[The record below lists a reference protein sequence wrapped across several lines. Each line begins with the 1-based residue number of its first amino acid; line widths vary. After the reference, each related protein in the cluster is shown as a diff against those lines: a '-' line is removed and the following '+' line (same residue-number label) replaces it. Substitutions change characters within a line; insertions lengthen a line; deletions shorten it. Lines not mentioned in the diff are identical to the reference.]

1 MRALIYIILLILIYG
16 YIAGYFLKNHQ
27 NYTYLESEVA
37 AFNFRYISMIVL
49 NLLVGYLYYTNLL
62 KNNDNKIS
70 KYFGVILIGLL
81 FVFISKYYSEI
92 FFVNE
97 LTKSFVPLLIVI
109 FIIIYTSNDILE
121 DQSVGLK
128 LIVAVLFIYC
138 LTVLLTRNPPPFELE
153 SIKNMEKSEGLITLI
168 PTDEIVQ
175 LDTNN
180 KKTLPPYKL
189 DYSKL
194 DSFALSFSIYIESS
208 GLKSINSDVSY
219 DIIKL
224 RTTDISGSRGN
235 NIDFT
240 INYDYV
246 KKELVLNFI
255 DSSFNNY
262 ITNARPPQSTMA
274 SADIDPNMTCGVPPE
289 CRLDERVNTP
299 LGPGIINEMKG
310 DILTI
315 LLDPDKIKSPTDPP
329 NDEML
334 TILLD
339 PVDPYRVQLPARLVT
354 RSEVSGVVEPVVP
367 PEINSYIVPNNSYII
382 PIKFN
387 SNNLYKWH
395 HILLNFTKEGIDIYS
410 NNINFPTNKVFMD
423 PLSNIVNNFSNYDNK
438 LIKEIKFIKPPNYL
452 DYKFDNI
459 FIGNTDNLGND
470 YISLSKMIFYSRQ
483 LKSDELDKIN
493 NL

>member
-62 KNNDNKIS
+62 ENDDNKIS
-70 KYFGVILIGLL
+70 KYYGIIFIGLM
-81 FVFISKYYSEI
+81 FVFIARYHSEI
-92 FFVNE
+92 FFVTE
-97 LTKSFVPLLIVI
+97 LTKSLLPLLIVI

-153 SIKNMEKSEGLITLI
+153 SIKNMEKSSGLITLI
-168 PTDEIVQ
+168 PADEIVQ

-180 KKTLPPYKL
+180 EEILTQYGL

-208 GLKSINSDVSY
+208 GLKSINSNASY

-224 RTTDISGSRGN
+224 QTTDISANRGY
-235 NIDFT
+235 NIDFS
-240 INYDYV
+240 INYNYNE
-246 KKELVLNFI
+246 KELVLNFI
-255 DSSFNNY
+255 DSSFNKY
-262 ITNARPPQSTMA
+262 ITN
-274 SADIDPNMTCGVPPE
+274 N
-289 CRLDERVNTP
+289 N
-299 LGPGIINEMKG
+299 
-310 DILTI
+310 
-315 LLDPDKIKSPTDPP
+315 
-329 NDEML
+329 ND
-334 TILLD
+334 
-339 PVDPYRVQLPARLVT
+339 
-354 RSEVSGVVEPVVP
+354 VS
-367 PEINSYIVPNNSYII
+367 NSYII
-382 PIKFN
+382 PINFN

-410 NNINFPTNKVFMD
+410 NNINFPTNKVFID
-423 PLSNIVNNFSNYDNK
+423 PLSNTINNISNYDNK
-438 LIKEIKFIKPPNYL
+438 LIKEIKFINPPNYL
-452 DYKFDNI
+452 DYKFNNI
-459 FIGNTDNLGND
+459 FIGNDNNLGND